1 VPQYGEYPGA
11 FVKNN
16 VFFGGNLI
24 GVREKLD
31 YLASLGVSV
40 IYLSPIFKAYSNH
53 KYDTGDYMTVDEMF
67 GGDKALKELIK
78 EASRK
83 DIKIILDGV
92 FNHTGDDSLYFNKY
106 GKYDSLGAYES
117 RESEYYN
124 WYNFKNH
131 PDEYE
136 SWWGIL
142 VIAYGCYL
150 TTSTYSS
157 ANHTAHKLAKGIRSS
172 GMQFPSSRYE
182 FTDEGV
188 QIISLPE
195 QEELGEPLGYSTFEK
210 LGEDWG
216 YFYLFPNPHG
226 GYMIPK
232 TEIEDA
238 EAFREFIRHKT
249 GKTFQSKMPPV
260 AKLLRKLKDREQAP
274 YHL

>member
-1 VPQYGEYPGA
+1 M
-11 FVKNN
+11 
-16 VFFGGNLI
+16 
-24 GVREKLD
+24 
-31 YLASLGVSV
+31 
-40 IYLSPIFKAYSNH
+40 PIFQATIQHDDKTFETLAHMQYDLFCKSNRVAR
-53 KYDTGDYMTVDEMF
+53 TILSIAAILF
-67 GGDKALKELIK
+67 GVA
-78 EASRK
+78 
-83 DIKIILDGV
+83 
-92 FNHTGDDSLYFNKY
+92 N
-106 GKYDSLGAYES
+106 
-117 RESEYYN
+117 
-124 WYNFKNH
+124 
-131 PDEYE
+131 YE

-157 ANHTAHKLAKGIRSS
+157 ANHTAHKLANGIRNS

-249 GKTFQSKMPPV
+249 GKTFQRKMPPV
-260 AKLLRKLKDREQAP
+260 VKLLQKLKDREQEP